1 MAIYKT
7 AINKPI
13 TTGLIFIAVIIL
25 GLFSLSKLPIDQM
38 PEMDPPYVTVMTTYA
53 GANASEIE
61 TNITKIIENSLNS
74 VDGLKNI
81 TSNSRDN
88 ISVVTLEFEW
98 GSDIDEAL
106 NDIRSYVDL
115 IYDNLPDGVSRPMI
129 LKLNSSAM
137 PILIY
142 GFTADESYSGMD
154 RILEDNVVNVLN
166 RIDGI
171 GNITVSGA
179 PERYVYI
186 DLDPKQMDAYG
197 LSLEA
202 VGNAISV
209 NNLDLASGTVK
220 MGKEQYQMRVKGE
233 YVESSEI
240 ADIVVATT
248 PTGKQIFVR
257 DLATVRDTIKDLSLD
272 EKINGKDGGRLII
285 TKQTGANTVA
295 IARQVQKEMKNIQKT
310 LPPDFETTLI
320 RDGSEEIINAING
333 LSDSIFYALLFVVL
347 VVLVFLGNWR
357 STIIIALTIPIS
369 LVTSFIYLLI
379 ADSSLN
385 IISLASLTV
394 AIGMVVDDAI
404 VVLENISKHIERGE
418 SPREA
423 AICATNEVWTS
434 VIATTLVLVAVFVP
448 LTMLSGMAG
457 ILFKELGWI
466 ITIVV
471 CVSTVA
477 AITLIPML
485 SSIMLKEKPFFLSKI
500 AEEEAKRKK
509 ERKTLTFDKTIGRVF
524 NAIDAAYANILRW
537 CLKHKLVTLL
547 IALAIFIASM
557 APFASG
563 KIGMD
568 FMKAQD
574 DGAISLSAE
583 LQRGTRIEETLK
595 TARKMEADI
604 KEILGDDVIVISTS
618 AGSNDDAGF
627 AALFNS
633 TTNNKI
639 SMSIRCTKKYDR
651 EKSIFDMQEELR
663 KKLAEYPELVNF
675 QVSQGGMMG
684 GSNNTLQVEIYGYDF
699 DQTTAF
705 TQELKRRVEQNV
717 KGARDTKVSRD
728 EDRAELKIVFD
739 KQKLALHG
747 LNGSTVAMYVRN
759 RINGMTAGY
768 LKEDGE
774 EYNIVVR
781 LKEEYRS
788 SITDIEEL
796 SIPTATGGII
806 KLKELATIQEYWCP
820 PTIERKNRQRYLTLT
835 IMPYQ
840 TSLGELAEGVQHE
853 IDQMN
858 IPAGV
863 HVALAGNY
871 EDQQKTSKDMV
882 TLALLIMM
890 LVYIVMASQ
899 FESFSKPFIIM
910 FAIPFALSGVVLA
923 LVITGENLNMV
934 GMLGIILLIGI
945 VVKNGIVLV
954 DYINLMRERGVPL
967 GEAIALSGKSR
978 LRPVM
983 MTAFTTILGMIP
995 MATSKSEGSEL
1006 WTTLG
1011 IVVIGG
1017 LTVSTLVTLIVVPVL
1032 YGIFN
1037 RKGEQ
1042 DKQAKLR
1049 KKFVFMSIDLN
1060 DNEKENTSES
1070 TTSEN
1075 QPEQEVPS
1083 NNNLNESENE
1093 KHIDSI

>member
-7 AINKPI
+7 AIQKPI
-13 TTGLIFIAVIIL
+13 TTGLIFVAVIVL
-25 GLFSLSKLPIDQM
+25 GLFSLTRLPIDQM

-61 TNITKIIENSLNS
+61 TNITKIVENSLNS

-81 TSNSRDN
+81 TSTSKDN
-88 ISVVTLEFEW
+88 ISVVSLEFEW

-115 IYDNLPDGVSRPMI
+115 LYDNLPDGVSRPMI

-137 PILIY
+137 PIMVY
-142 GFTADESYSGMD
+142 GFTAEESYPGLD

-166 RIDGI
+166 RVDGI

-186 DLDPKQMDAYG
+186 DLDPKQLDAYG
-197 LSLEA
+197 IPLEL
-202 VGNAISV
+202 VGNAISA

-220 MGKEQYQMRVKGE
+220 MGREQYQMRVKGE

-240 ADIVVATT
+240 ADIVVSTSM
-248 PTGKQIFVR
+248 TGKQVFVR

-272 EKINGKDGGRLII
+272 EKINGHDGARVII

-295 IARQVQKEMKNIQKT
+295 IARQVHAEMEKIQKT
-310 LPPDFETTLI
+310 LPPDIKVTNI

-333 LSDSIFYALLFVVL
+333 LTESIFYALLFVVL

-357 STIIIALTIPIS
+357 STIIVALTIPIS
-369 LVTSFIYLLI
+369 LVTSFIYLLL

-404 VVLENISKHIERGE
+404 VVLENITKHIERGE

-423 AICATNEVWTS
+423 AIYATNEVWTS

-448 LTMLSGMAG
+448 LTMLPGMMG
-457 ILFKELGWI
+457 IFMKELGWI

-471 CVSTVA
+471 CVSTTA

-485 SSIMLKEKPFFLSKI
+485 SSKILKERPFFFNK
-500 AEEEAKRKK
+500 EDEEAYDR
-509 ERKTLTFDKTIGRVF
+509 RQQRNLYRRTFGRAF
-524 NAIDAAYANILRW
+524 DAVDRAYANLLRW
-537 CLKHKLVTLL
+537 CLRHKRITLL
-547 IALAIFIASM
+547 IALAFFVVSIL
-557 APFASG
+557 PFLTG

-568 FMKAQD
+568 FMKEQD
-574 DGAISLSAE
+574 NGRMSVAAE

-595 TARKMEADI
+595 TARRMEDDI
-604 KEILGDDVIVISTS
+604 YRILGDDVIVVSTS
-618 AGSNDDAGF
+618 AGSNDDAGMS
-627 AALFNS
+627 ALFNS

-639 SMSIRCTKKYDR
+639 SITVRCTKKYDR
-651 EKSIFDMQEELR
+651 DISIFEMQEKLR
-663 KKLAEYPELVNF
+663 QCFDQYPELVNF
-675 QVSQGGMMG
+675 QVNQGGGMGG
-684 GSNNTLQVEIYGYDF
+684 GSNNSLSVEIYGYDF

-705 TQELKRRVEQNV
+705 TNQLRQRVMNNV
-717 KGARDTKVSRD
+717 PGARDTKISRD
-728 EDRAELKIVFD
+728 EDRAELKIELD

-747 LNGSTVAMYVRN
+747 LNESTVALYVRN
-759 RINGMTAGY
+759 RVNGMAAGY

-781 LKEEYRS
+781 LREEYRDAIS
-788 SITDIEEL
+788 DIEQL
-796 SIPTATGGII
+796 SIPTATGSVI
-806 KLKELATIQEYWCP
+806 KLEELGTVSEYWCP

-835 IMPYQ
+835 VMPYK
-840 TSLGELAEGVQHE
+840 TSLQELAMSVQHE
-853 IDQMN
+853 LDLMN
-858 IPAGV
+858 IPAEI
-863 HVALAGNY
+863 HVDLAGNY
-871 EDQQKTSKDMV
+871 KDQQDSTRDM
-882 TLALLIMM
+882 ALLAALIIL

-910 FAIPFALSGVVLA
+910 FSIPFAISGVSLMMYFTGQSIDMIGLLG
-923 LVITGENLNMV
+923 LV
-934 GMLGIILLIGI
+934 LLIGI

-954 DYINLMRERGVPL
+954 DYINLMRERGIPL
-967 GEAIALSGKSR
+967 NEAIALSGQSR
-978 LRPVM
+978 LRPVL

-995 MATSKSEGSEL
+995 MATSTSEGSEM
-1006 WTTLG
+1006 WTTMGL
-1011 IVVIGG
+1011 VVIGG
-1017 LTVSTLVTLIVVPVL
+1017 LTVSTFVTLIVVPVL

-1037 RKGEQ
+1037 RRGDQE
-1042 DKQAKLR
+1042 KLEKER
-1049 KKFVFMSIDLN
+1049 KKFVFMNINL
-1060 DNEKENTSES
+1060 E
-1070 TTSEN
+1070 
-1075 QPEQEVPS
+1075 EQ
-1083 NNNLNESENE
+1083 
-1093 KHIDSI
+1093 

>member
-13 TTGLIFIAVIIL
+13 TTGLIFVAVIVL
-25 GLFSLSKLPIDQM
+25 GLFSLTRLPIDQM

-53 GANASEIE
+53 GANASDIE
-61 TNITKIIENSLNS
+61 TNITKLVENSLNS

-98 GSDIDEAL
+98 GADIDEAL

-115 IYDNLPDGVSRPMI
+115 LFDNLPDGVSRPMI

-137 PILIY
+137 PIMVY
-142 GFTADESYSGMD
+142 GFTAKESYSGLD
-154 RILEDNVVNVLN
+154 RILEDNVVNELN

-186 DLDPKQMDAYG
+186 DLDPKQLDAYG
-197 LSLEA
+197 ISLEQ
-202 VGNAISV
+202 VGQAISA

-240 ADIVVATT
+240 ADIAVTT
-248 PTGKQIFVR
+248 TYTGRQVFVR

-272 EKINGKDGGRLII
+272 EKINRHDGARII
-285 TKQTGANTVA
+285 ISKQTGANTVQ
-295 IARQVQKEMKNIQKT
+295 IAREVKAEMERIQKT
-310 LPPDFETTLI
+310 LPPDIETTLI
-320 RDGSEEIINAING
+320 RDGSTDIVNAING
-333 LSDSIFYALLFVVL
+333 LTESIFYALLFVVL

-357 STIIIALTIPIS
+357 ATVIISLTIPIS
-369 LVTSFIYLLI
+369 LVTSFIYLLL

-404 VVLENISKHIERGE
+404 VVLENISKHIDRGE
-418 SPREA
+418 NPREA

-448 LTMLSGMAG
+448 LTMLPGMMG
-457 ILFKELGWI
+457 IFMKEMGWI

-471 CVSTVA
+471 CVSTTA

-485 SSIMLKEKPFFLSKI
+485 SSKMLKERPFFFKKE
-500 AEEEAKRKK
+500 EEEAYNRKK
-509 ERKTLTFDKTIGRVF
+509 ERSFYNRTVIRAF
-524 NAIDAAYANILRW
+524 NAVEAAYANLLRW
-537 CLKHKLVTLL
+537 CLRHKRVTLL
-547 IALAIFIASM
+547 IALAFFVVTLIPLFTGS
-557 APFASG
+557 
-563 KIGMD
+563 IGMD
-568 FMKAQD
+568 FMKEQD
-574 DGAISLSAE
+574 NGQISITAE

-595 TARKMEADI
+595 TARQMEDDVYR
-604 KEILGDDVIVISTS
+604 ILGDEVIVVSTT

-639 SMSIRCTKKYDR
+639 SMNIRTTKKYDR
-651 EKSIFDMQEELR
+651 DITIFQMQEQLR
-663 KKLAEYPELVNF
+663 QCFAEYPELVNY
-675 QVSQGGMMG
+675 QVNQGGMGMG
-684 GSNNTLQVEIYGYDF
+684 GQNSLSVEIYGYDF
-699 DQTTAF
+699 DITTNF
-705 TQELKRRVEQNV
+705 TQQLKKRVEQNV
-717 KGARDTKVSRD
+717 PGARDTKVSRD
-728 EDRAELKIVFD
+728 EDRAELKITFD

-747 LNGSTVAMYVRN
+747 LNGSTVALYVRN
-759 RINGMTAGY
+759 RVNGMSAGF

-781 LKEEYRS
+781 LREEYRS
-788 SITDIEEL
+788 SISDIEQL
-796 SIPTATGGII
+796 SIPTPTGKII
-806 KLKELATIQEYWCP
+806 KLEELAKVEEYWCP

-835 IMPYQ
+835 VMPYN
-840 TSLGELAEGVQHE
+840 TSLQELAQSVQHE
-853 IDQMN
+853 LDQME
-858 IPAGV
+858 IPSDV

-871 EDQQKTSKDMV
+871 KDQQDSTRDMMM
-882 TLALLIMM
+882 LGMLILM

-910 FAIPFALSGVVLA
+910 FSIPFAISGVVLMMFF
-923 LVITGENLNMV
+923 TGNNIDMV
-934 GMLGIILLIGI
+934 GLLGLILLIGI

-954 DYINLMRERGVPL
+954 DYINLMRERGIAL
-967 GEAIALSGKSR
+967 NEAIALSGQSR
-978 LRPVM
+978 LRPVL

-995 MATSKSEGSEL
+995 MATSTSEGSEI
-1006 WTTLG
+1006 WTTMGL
-1011 IVVIGG
+1011 VVIGG
-1017 LTVSTLVTLIVVPVL
+1017 LTVSTFVTLIVVPVL
-1032 YGIFN
+1032 YGVFN
-1037 RKGEQ
+1037 RRGDIEKKE
-1042 DKQAKLR
+1042 R
-1049 KKFVFMSIDLN
+1049 ERRKFVFMNIDLN
-1060 DNEKENTSES
+1060 EK
-1070 TTSEN
+1070 
-1075 QPEQEVPS
+1075 
-1083 NNNLNESENE
+1083 
-1093 KHIDSI
+1093 

>member
-13 TTGLIFIAVIIL
+13 TTGLIFVAVIVL
-25 GLFSLSKLPIDQM
+25 GLFSLTRLPIDQM

-61 TNITKIIENSLNS
+61 TNITKLVENSLNS

-88 ISVVTLEFEW
+88 ISVVSLEFEW
-98 GSDIDEAL
+98 GSNIDEAL

-115 IYDNLPDGVSRPMI
+115 LYDNLPDGVSRPMI

-137 PILIY
+137 PIMQY
-142 GFTADESYSGMD
+142 GFTAKESYSGLD

-186 DLDPKQMDAYG
+186 DLDPKQLDAYG
-197 LSLEA
+197 IPLEM
-202 VGNAISV
+202 VGQAISA

-240 ADIVVATT
+240 ADIVVTT
-248 PTGKQIFVR
+248 TYTGKQVFVR

-272 EKINGKDGGRLII
+272 EKINGLDGGRLII
-285 TKQTGANTVA
+285 TKQTGANTVQ
-295 IARQVQKEMKNIQKT
+295 IAREVKAEMEQIMKT
-310 LPPDFETTLI
+310 MPPDIEATLI
-320 RDGSEEIINAING
+320 RDGSEEIVNAING
-333 LSDSIFYALLFVVL
+333 LTESIFYALLFVVL

-357 STIIIALTIPIS
+357 STVIIALTIPIS
-369 LVTSFIYLLI
+369 LVTSFIYLLL

-404 VVLENISKHIERGE
+404 VVLENITKHIERGE
-418 SPREA
+418 NPREA

-448 LTMLSGMAG
+448 LTMLPGMMG
-457 ILFKELGWI
+457 IFMKELGWI

-471 CVSTVA
+471 CVSTTA

-485 SSIMLKEKPFFLSKI
+485 SSKMLKERPFFLKK
-500 AEEEAKRKK
+500 EDEEAYQRKQ
-509 ERKTLTFDKTIGRVF
+509 ERNLWRRTVGRAFDAVDKW
-524 NAIDAAYANILRW
+524 YANILRW
-537 CLKHKLVTLL
+537 ALRHKLVTYL
-547 IALAIFIASM
+547 IAMAFFIVSIVPLAT
-557 APFASG
+557 G
-563 KIGMD
+563 RIGID
-568 FMKAQD
+568 FMKEQD
-574 DGAISLSAE
+574 NGSMSISAE

-595 TARKMEADI
+595 TARRMEQDI
-604 KEILGDDVIVISTS
+604 YRLLGDDVLVISTS

-639 SMSIRCTKKYDR
+639 SMTIRCTKKYER
-651 EKSIFDMQEELR
+651 ERTIFEMQEMLR
-663 KKLAEYPELVNF
+663 QCFAEYPELVTY
-675 QVSQGGMMG
+675 QVNSGGMGG
-684 GSNNTLQVEIYGYDF
+684 GSNNSLSVEVYGYDF
-699 DQTTAF
+699 DQTTNF
-705 TQELKRRVEQNV
+705 TQQLRQRVMDNV
-717 KGARDTKVSRD
+717 PGARDTKISRD
-728 EDRAELKIVFD
+728 EDRAELKITLD

-747 LNGSTVAMYVRN
+747 LNESTVALYVRN
-759 RINGMTAGY
+759 RVNGMTAGY

-781 LKEEYRS
+781 LREEYRDAIS
-788 SITDIEEL
+788 DIEQL
-796 SIPTATGGII
+796 SIPTATGSII
-806 KLKELATIQEYWCP
+806 KLEELAKVEEYWCP

-835 IMPYQ
+835 VMPYH
-840 TSLGELAEGVQHE
+840 TSLQQLAQNVQAEL
-853 IDQMN
+853 DQME
-858 IPAGV
+858 IPQGV

-871 EDQQKTSKDMV
+871 KDQQDSTRDMGL
-882 TLALLIMM
+882 LALLILM

-899 FESFSKPFIIM
+899 FESFGKPAIIM
-910 FAIPFALSGVVLA
+910 LSIPFALSGAIFA
-923 LVITGENLNMV
+923 LLIAGTNLDMI
-934 GMLGIILLIGI
+934 GMLGLILLIGI

-954 DYINLMRERGVPL
+954 DYINLMRERGLPL
-967 GEAIALSGKSR
+967 NEAIAVSGQSR
-978 LRPVM
+978 LRPVL

-995 MATSKSEGSEL
+995 MATSTSEGSEI
-1006 WTTLG
+1006 WTTMG
-1011 IVVIGG
+1011 IIVIGG
-1017 LTVSTLVTLIVVPVL
+1017 LAVSTFVTLIIVPVL
-1032 YGIFN
+1032 YGAFY
-1037 RKGEQ
+1037 RKGDQE
-1042 DKQAKLR
+1042 KLEKER
-1049 KKFVFMSIDLN
+1049 KKFVFMNINLE
-1060 DNEKENTSES
+1060 EK
-1070 TTSEN
+1070 
-1075 QPEQEVPS
+1075 
-1083 NNNLNESENE
+1083 
-1093 KHIDSI
+1093 

>member
-7 AINKPI
+7 AIQKPI
-13 TTGLIFIAVIIL
+13 TTGLIFVAVIIL
-25 GLFSLSKLPIDQM
+25 GIFSLSRLPIDQM

-61 TNITKIIENSLNS
+61 TNITKLIENSLNS

-88 ISVVTLEFEW
+88 LSIVTLEFEW
-98 GSDIDEAL
+98 GSDLDESL

-115 IYDNLPDGVSRPMI
+115 LYDNLPDGVSRPMI

-137 PILIY
+137 PVMVY
-142 GFTADESYSGMD
+142 GFTANESYSGLD

-166 RIDGI
+166 RVDGI

-186 DLDPKQMDAYG
+186 DLDPKQLDAYH
-197 LSLEA
+197 LSLEV
-202 VGNAISV
+202 VGNAISA

-248 PTGKQIFVR
+248 PMGRQIYVR

-272 EKINGKDGGRLII
+272 EKINRHDGARLII

-295 IARQVQKEMKNIQKT
+295 ICRDVKNEMKKIEKN
-310 LPPDFETTLI
+310 LPPDIENTLV
-320 RDGSEEIINAING
+320 RDGSEDIINAING
-333 LSDSIFYALLFVVL
+333 LTSSIFYALLFVVL

-357 STIIIALTIPIS
+357 STVIIALTIPIS
-369 LVTSFIYLLI
+369 LVTSFIYLLL

-404 VVLENISKHIERGE
+404 VVLENITKHIERGE
-418 SPREA
+418 NPREA

-448 LTMLSGMAG
+448 LTMLPGMMG
-457 ILFKELGWI
+457 IFFKELGWI

-471 CVSTVA
+471 CVSTTA

-485 SSIMLKEKPFFLSKI
+485 SSKMLKERPFFL
-500 AEEEAKRKK
+500 KK
-509 ERKTLTFDKTIGRVF
+509 EDE
-524 NAIDAAYANILRW
+524 AAYQRKQERNLWNRTVGRTFTIIEKGYANLLRW
-537 CLKHKLVTLL
+537 CLNHKLITYLL
-547 IALAIFIASM
+547 AVALFVLSIL
-557 APFASG
+557 PLLLG
-563 KIGMD
+563 QIGMD
-568 FMKAQD
+568 FMKEQD
-574 DGAISLSAE
+574 NGAMSISAD

-595 TARKMEADI
+595 TARQMENDI
-604 KEILGDDVIVISTS
+604 YELLGDDVLVVSTS

-639 SMSIRCTKKYDR
+639 SMSVRTTKKNERDR
-651 EKSIFDMQEELR
+651 TIFEMQEILR
-663 KKLAEYPELVNF
+663 QRFAQYPEIITYQVN
-675 QVSQGGMMG
+675 SGGMGG
-684 GSNNTLQVEIYGYDF
+684 GSNNSLQVEIYGYDF
-699 DQTTAF
+699 DQTTLFA
-705 TQELKRRVEQNV
+705 QDLRKRIEDNV
-717 KGARDTKVSRD
+717 PGARDTKVSRD
-728 EDRAELKIVFD
+728 EDRAELKIVLD
-739 KQKLALHG
+739 KEKLGRHG
-747 LNGSTVAMYVRN
+747 LNESTVAMYVRN
-759 RINGMTAGY
+759 RVNGMSCGY

-774 EYNIVVR
+774 EYNILCR
-781 LKEEYRS
+781 LKEDYRS
-788 SITDIEEL
+788 SISDIEQL
-796 SIPTATGGII
+796 SIPTATGGLI
-806 KLKELATIQEYWCP
+806 KLEELGRIEEYWCP

-835 IMPYQ
+835 VMPYK
-840 TSLGELAEGVQHE
+840 TSLQELARNVQAE

-858 IPAGV
+858 VPHGV
-863 HVALAGNY
+863 SYALAGNY
-871 EDQQKTSKDMV
+871 EDQQESTRNMFL
-882 TLALLIMM
+882 LANLIMM

-899 FESFSKPFIIM
+899 FESFGKPFIIM
-910 FAIPFALSGVVLA
+910 FSIPFALSGVVFA
-923 LVITGENLNMV
+923 LLIAGENLDMI
-934 GMLGIILLIGI
+934 GMLGLILLIGI

-954 DYINLMRERGVPL
+954 DYINLMRERDLPL
-967 GEAIALSGKSR
+967 VEAIAVSGQSR
-978 LRPVM
+978 LRPVL

-1006 WTTLG
+1006 WTTMGL
-1011 IVVIGG
+1011 VVIGG
-1017 LTVSTLVTLIVVPVL
+1017 LTVSTFVTLIIVPVL
-1032 YGIFN
+1032 YAAFY
-1037 RKGEQ
+1037 RKSDQE
-1042 DKQAKLR
+1042 KLAKLR
-1049 KKFVFMSIDLN
+1049 KKFVFMSIDLEQSRDEQDSN
-1060 DNEKENTSES
+1060 DNEVK
-1070 TTSEN
+1070 
-1075 QPEQEVPS
+1075 
-1083 NNNLNESENE
+1083 
-1093 KHIDSI
+1093 

>member
-13 TTGLIFIAVIIL
+13 TTGLIFVAVIVL
-25 GLFSLSKLPIDQM
+25 GLFSLTRLPIDQM

-53 GANASEIE
+53 GANASDIE
-61 TNITKIIENSLNS
+61 TNITKLVENSLNS

-98 GSDIDEAL
+98 GADIDEAL

-115 IYDNLPDGVSRPMI
+115 LFDNLPDGVSRPMI

-137 PILIY
+137 PIMVY
-142 GFTADESYSGMD
+142 GFTAKESYSGLD
-154 RILEDNVVNVLN
+154 RILEDNVVNELN

-186 DLDPKQMDAYG
+186 DLDPKQLDAYG
-197 LSLEA
+197 ISLEQ
-202 VGNAISV
+202 VGQAISA

-240 ADIVVATT
+240 ADIAVTT
-248 PTGKQIFVR
+248 TYTGRQVFVR

-272 EKINGKDGGRLII
+272 EKINRHDGARII
-285 TKQTGANTVA
+285 ISKQTGANTVQ
-295 IARQVQKEMKNIQKT
+295 IAREVKAEMERIQKT
-310 LPPDFETTLI
+310 LPPDIETTLI
-320 RDGSEEIINAING
+320 RDGSSDIVNAING
-333 LSDSIFYALLFVVL
+333 LTESIFYALLFVVL

-357 STIIIALTIPIS
+357 ATVIISLTIPIS
-369 LVTSFIYLLI
+369 LVTSFIYLLL

-404 VVLENISKHIERGE
+404 VVLENISKHIDRGE
-418 SPREA
+418 NPREA

-448 LTMLSGMAG
+448 LTMLPGMMG
-457 ILFKELGWI
+457 IFMKEMGWI

-471 CVSTVA
+471 CVSTTA

-485 SSIMLKEKPFFLSKI
+485 SSKMLKERPFFFKKE
-500 AEEEAKRKK
+500 EEEAYNRKK
-509 ERKTLTFDKTIGRVF
+509 EHSFYNRTVIRAF
-524 NAIDAAYANILRW
+524 NAVEAAYANLLRW
-537 CLKHKLVTLL
+537 CLRHKRITLL
-547 IALAIFIASM
+547 IA
-557 APFASG
+557 FAFFVVTLIPLFTGS
-563 KIGMD
+563 IGMD
-568 FMKAQD
+568 FMKEQD
-574 DGAISLSAE
+574 NGQISITAE

-595 TARKMEADI
+595 TARRMEDDVYR
-604 KEILGDDVIVISTS
+604 ILGDEVIVVSTT

-639 SMSIRCTKKYDR
+639 SMNIRTTKKYDR
-651 EKSIFDMQEELR
+651 DITIFQMQEQLR
-663 KKLAEYPELVNF
+663 QCFAEYPELVTY
-675 QVSQGGMMG
+675 QVNQGGMGMG
-684 GSNNTLQVEIYGYDF
+684 GQNSLSVEIYGYDF
-699 DQTTAF
+699 DITTNF
-705 TQELKRRVEQNV
+705 TQQLKKRVEQNV
-717 KGARDTKVSRD
+717 PGARDTKVSRD
-728 EDRAELKIVFD
+728 EDRAELKITFD

-747 LNGSTVAMYVRN
+747 LNGSTVALYVRN
-759 RINGMTAGY
+759 RVNGMSAGF

-781 LKEEYRS
+781 LREEYRS
-788 SITDIEEL
+788 SISDIEQL
-796 SIPTATGGII
+796 SIPTPTGKII
-806 KLKELATIQEYWCP
+806 KLEELAKVEEYWCP

-835 IMPYQ
+835 VMPYN
-840 TSLGELAEGVQHE
+840 TSLQELAQSVQHE
-853 IDQMN
+853 LDQME
-858 IPAGV
+858 IPSDV

-871 EDQQKTSKDMV
+871 KDQQDSTRDMMM
-882 TLALLIMM
+882 LGMLILM

-910 FAIPFALSGVVLA
+910 FSIPFAISGVVLMMFF
-923 LVITGENLNMV
+923 TGNNIDMV
-934 GMLGIILLIGI
+934 GLLGLILLIGI

-954 DYINLMRERGVPL
+954 DYINLMRERGIAL
-967 GEAIALSGKSR
+967 NEAIALSGQSR
-978 LRPVM
+978 LRPVL

-995 MATSKSEGSEL
+995 MATSTSEGSEI
-1006 WTTLG
+1006 WTTMGL
-1011 IVVIGG
+1011 VVIGG
-1017 LTVSTLVTLIVVPVL
+1017 LTVSTFVTLIVVPVL
-1032 YGIFN
+1032 YGVFN
-1037 RKGEQ
+1037 RRGDIEKKE
-1042 DKQAKLR
+1042 R
-1049 KKFVFMSIDLN
+1049 ERRKFVFMNI
-1060 DNEKENTSES
+1060 
-1070 TTSEN
+1070 
-1075 QPEQEVPS
+1075 
-1083 NNNLNESENE
+1083 NLNEE
-1093 KHIDSI
+1093 

>member
-13 TTGLIFIAVIIL
+13 TTGLIFVAVIVL
-25 GLFSLSKLPIDQM
+25 GLFSLSRLPIDQM

-53 GANASEIE
+53 GANASDIE

-81 TSNSRDN
+81 TSTSKDN
-88 ISVVTLEFEW
+88 MSVVTLEFEW
-98 GSDIDEAL
+98 GENIDEAL

-115 IYDNLPDGVSRPMI
+115 LYDNLPDGVSRPMI

-137 PILIY
+137 PIMQF
-142 GFTADESYSGMD
+142 GFTAKESYPGLD
-154 RILEDNVVNVLN
+154 RIIEDNVVNELN

-179 PERYVYI
+179 PQRYVYI
-186 DLDPKQMDAYG
+186 DLDPKQLDAYG
-197 LSLEA
+197 LSLEL
-202 VGNAISV
+202 VGNAISA

-240 ADIVVATT
+240 ADIVVTT
-248 PTGKQIFVR
+248 TQTGKQIFVR

-272 EKINGKDGGRLII
+272 EKINSRDGARLII

-295 IARQVQKEMKNIQKT
+295 IAREVRKDMAKIQKT
-310 LPPDFETTLI
+310 LPPDIEVTLI
-320 RDGSEEIINAING
+320 RDGSEEIVNAING
-333 LSDSIFYALLFVVL
+333 LTSSIFYALLFVVL
-347 VVLVFLGNWR
+347 VVLVFLGSWR
-357 STIIIALTIPIS
+357 STLIIALTIPIS
-369 LVTSFIYLLI
+369 LVTSFIYLLL

-404 VVLENISKHIERGE
+404 VVLENITKHIERGE

-423 AICATNEVWTS
+423 AIYATNEVWTS

-448 LTMLSGMAG
+448 LTMIPGMMG
-457 ILFKELGWI
+457 IMFKELGWI

-471 CVSTVA
+471 CVSTTA
-477 AITLIPML
+477 AISLIPML
-485 SSIMLKEKPFFLSKI
+485 ASKMLREKKFYLTREDREA
-500 AEEEAKRKK
+500 AEQKEAKRW
-509 ERKTLTFDKTIGRVF
+509 LTFDKTIGRLFSAVE
-524 NAIDAAYANILRW
+524 AGYANFLRF
-537 CLKHKLVTLL
+537 CLRHKLPTFLV
-547 IALAIFIASM
+547 ALAFFAVSM
-557 APFASG
+557 IPVVTG
-563 KIGMD
+563 KVGMD
-568 FMKAQD
+568 FMKEQD
-574 DGAISLSAE
+574 NGQISVSAE

-595 TARKMEADI
+595 TARHMEDDI
-604 KEILGDDVIVISTS
+604 RSILGDDIITLSTN
-618 AGSNDDAGF
+618 AGSNDDAGM

-639 SMSIRCTKKYDR
+639 SMNIRCTKKYDR
-651 EKSIFDMQEELR
+651 DRSIFDMQEDLR
-663 KKLAEYPELVNF
+663 RCFAEYPELVTF

-684 GSNNTLQVEIYGYDF
+684 GGSNNSLSVEIYGFDF

-717 KGARDTKVSRD
+717 RGARDTRVSRD
-728 EDRAELKIVFD
+728 EDRAELKIELD

-747 LNGSTVAMYVRN
+747 LNESTVAMYIRN
-759 RINGMTAGY
+759 RVNGMAAGY

-781 LKEEYRS
+781 LREEYRDAIS
-788 SITDIEEL
+788 DIEQL
-796 SIPTATGGII
+796 SIPTATGKLI
-806 KLKELATIQEYWCP
+806 KLEEIGSVEEYWCP

-835 IMPYQ
+835 VMPYK
-840 TSLGELAEGVQHE
+840 TSLRDLAMDVQHE
-853 IDQMN
+853 IDQM
-858 IPAGV
+858 GV
-863 HVALAGNY
+863 PSGIHVDLAGSF
-871 EDQQKTSKDMV
+871 EDQQESTRAMMLV
-882 TLALLIMM
+882 GALIIL

-899 FESFSKPFIIM
+899 FESFGKPAIIM
-910 FAIPFALSGVVLA
+910 AAIPFALTGAVLA
-923 LVITGENLNMV
+923 LLVTGENIDMV
-934 GMLGIILLIGI
+934 GMLGLVLLIGI

-967 GEAIALSGKSR
+967 NEAIALSGQSR

-995 MATSKSEGSEL
+995 MATSQSEGSEL

-1011 IVVIGG
+1011 IIVIGG
-1017 LTVSTLVTLIVVPVL
+1017 LTVSTFVTLIVVPVL
-1032 YGIFN
+1032 YGGLQSLVRII
-1037 RKGEQ
+1037 RKLFHLE
-1042 DKQAKLR
+1042 
-1049 KKFVFMSIDLN
+1049 KKDRFVFMKINLD
-1060 DNEKENTSES
+1060 
-1070 TTSEN
+1070 
-1075 QPEQEVPS
+1075 EQ
-1083 NNNLNESENE
+1083 
-1093 KHIDSI
+1093 

>member
-13 TTGLIFIAVIIL
+13 TTGLVFVAVIVL
-25 GLFSLSKLPIDQM
+25 GLFSLMRLPIDQM

-53 GANASEIE
+53 GANASDIE
-61 TNITKIIENSLNS
+61 TNITKLVENSLNS

-98 GSDIDEAL
+98 GADIDEAL

-115 IYDNLPDGVSRPMI
+115 LFDNLPDGVSRPMI

-137 PILIY
+137 PIMIY
-142 GFTADESYSGMD
+142 GFTAKESYSGLD
-154 RILEDNVVNVLN
+154 RILEDNVVNELN

-186 DLDPKQMDAYG
+186 DLDPKQLDAYG
-197 LSLEA
+197 ISLEQ
-202 VGNAISV
+202 VGQAISA

-240 ADIVVATT
+240 ADIAVSTT
-248 PTGKQIFVR
+248 LTGKQVFVR

-272 EKINGKDGGRLII
+272 EKINGHDGARII
-285 TKQTGANTVA
+285 ISKQTGANTVQ
-295 IARQVQKEMKNIQKT
+295 IARQVKAEMERIQKT
-310 LPPDFETTLI
+310 LPPDIETTLI
-320 RDGSEEIINAING
+320 RDGSSDIVNAING
-333 LSDSIFYALLFVVL
+333 LTESIFYALLFVVL

-357 STIIIALTIPIS
+357 ATVIIALTIPIS
-369 LVTSFIYLLI
+369 LVTSFIYLLL

-404 VVLENISKHIERGE
+404 VVLENISKHIDRGE
-418 SPREA
+418 NPREA

-448 LTMLSGMAG
+448 LTMLPGMMG
-457 ILFKELGWI
+457 IFMKEMGWI

-471 CVSTVA
+471 CVSTTA

-485 SSIMLKEKPFFLSKI
+485 SSKMLKERPFFFKKE
-500 AEEEAKRKK
+500 EEEAYNRKK
-509 ERKTLTFDKTIGRVF
+509 EHSFYNRTVIRAF
-524 NAIDAAYANILRW
+524 NAIDGAYANLLRW
-537 CLKHKLVTLL
+537 CLRHKRVTLL
-547 IALAIFIASM
+547 IALAFFVVTLIPLFTGS
-557 APFASG
+557 
-563 KIGMD
+563 IGMD
-568 FMKAQD
+568 FMKEQD
-574 DGAISLSAE
+574 NGQISITAE

-595 TARKMEADI
+595 TARQMEDDVYR
-604 KEILGDDVIVISTS
+604 ILGDEVIVVSTT

-639 SMSIRCTKKYDR
+639 SMTIRTTKKYDR
-651 EKSIFDMQEELR
+651 DITIFQMQEQLR
-663 KKLAEYPELVNF
+663 QCFAEYPELVNY
-675 QVSQGGMMG
+675 QVNQGGMGMG
-684 GSNNTLQVEIYGYDF
+684 GQNSLSVEIYGYDF
-699 DQTTAF
+699 DITTNF
-705 TQELKRRVEQNV
+705 TQQLKKRVEQNV
-717 KGARDTKVSRD
+717 PGARDTKVSRD
-728 EDRAELKIVFD
+728 EDRAELKITFD

-747 LNGSTVAMYVRN
+747 LNGSTVALYVRN
-759 RINGMTAGY
+759 RVNGMSAGF

-781 LKEEYRS
+781 LREEYRS
-788 SITDIEEL
+788 SISDIEQL
-796 SIPTATGGII
+796 SIPTPTGKII
-806 KLKELATIQEYWCP
+806 KLEELAKVEEYWCP

-835 IMPYQ
+835 VMPYN
-840 TSLGELAEGVQHE
+840 TSLQELAQSVQHE
-853 IDQMN
+853 LDQME
-858 IPAGV
+858 IPSDV

-871 EDQQKTSKDMV
+871 KDQQDSTRDMMM
-882 TLALLIMM
+882 LGMLILM

-910 FAIPFALSGVVLA
+910 FSIPFAISGVVLMMFF
-923 LVITGENLNMV
+923 TGNNIDMV
-934 GMLGIILLIGI
+934 GLLGLILLIGI

-954 DYINLMRERGVPL
+954 DYINLMRERG
-967 GEAIALSGKSR
+967 IALSGQSR
-978 LRPVM
+978 LRPVL

-995 MATSKSEGSEL
+995 MATSTSEGSEI
-1006 WTTLG
+1006 WTTMGL
-1011 IVVIGG
+1011 VVIGG
-1017 LTVSTLVTLIVVPVL
+1017 LTVSTFVTLIIVPVL
-1032 YGIFN
+1032 YGVFN
-1037 RKGEQ
+1037 RRGDIEKKE
-1042 DKQAKLR
+1042 KER
-1049 KKFVFMSIDLN
+1049 KKFVFMNINLD
-1060 DNEKENTSES
+1060 EK
-1070 TTSEN
+1070 
-1075 QPEQEVPS
+1075 
-1083 NNNLNESENE
+1083 
-1093 KHIDSI
+1093 

>member
-13 TTGLIFIAVIIL
+13 TTGLIFVAVIVL
-25 GLFSLSKLPIDQM
+25 GLFSLTRLPIDQM

-53 GANASEIE
+53 GANASDIE
-61 TNITKIIENSLNS
+61 TNITKLVENSLNS

-98 GSDIDEAL
+98 GADIDEAL

-115 IYDNLPDGVSRPMI
+115 LFDNLPDGVSRPMI

-137 PILIY
+137 PIMVY
-142 GFTADESYSGMD
+142 GFTAKESYSGLD
-154 RILEDNVVNVLN
+154 RILEDNVVNELN

-186 DLDPKQMDAYG
+186 DLDPKQLDAYG
-197 LSLEA
+197 ISLEQ
-202 VGNAISV
+202 VGQAISA

-240 ADIVVATT
+240 ADIAVTT
-248 PTGKQIFVR
+248 TYTGRQVFVR

-272 EKINGKDGGRLII
+272 EKINRHDGARII
-285 TKQTGANTVA
+285 ISKQTGANTVQ
-295 IARQVQKEMKNIQKT
+295 IAREVKAEMERIQKT
-310 LPPDFETTLI
+310 LPPDIETTLI
-320 RDGSEEIINAING
+320 RDGSTDIVNAING
-333 LSDSIFYALLFVVL
+333 LSESIFYALLFVVL

-357 STIIIALTIPIS
+357 ATVIISLTIPIS
-369 LVTSFIYLLI
+369 LVTSFIYLLL

-404 VVLENISKHIERGE
+404 VVLENISKHIDRGE
-418 SPREA
+418 NPREA

-448 LTMLSGMAG
+448 LTMLPGMMG
-457 ILFKELGWI
+457 IFMKEMGWI

-471 CVSTVA
+471 CVSTTA

-485 SSIMLKEKPFFLSKI
+485 SSKMLKERPFFFKKE
-500 AEEEAKRKK
+500 EEEAYNRKK
-509 ERKTLTFDKTIGRVF
+509 ERSFYNRTVIRAF
-524 NAIDAAYANILRW
+524 NAIDGAYANLLRW
-537 CLKHKLVTLL
+537 CLRHKRVTLL
-547 IALAIFIASM
+547 IALAFFVVTLIPLFTGS
-557 APFASG
+557 
-563 KIGMD
+563 IGMD
-568 FMKAQD
+568 FMKEQD
-574 DGAISLSAE
+574 NGQISITAE

-595 TARKMEADI
+595 TARQMEDDVYR
-604 KEILGDDVIVISTS
+604 ILGDEVIVVSTT

-639 SMSIRCTKKYDR
+639 SMTIRTTKKYDR
-651 EKSIFDMQEELR
+651 DITIFQMQEQLR
-663 KKLAEYPELVNF
+663 QCFAEYPELVNY
-675 QVSQGGMMG
+675 QVSQGGMGMG
-684 GSNNTLQVEIYGYDF
+684 GQNSLSVEIYGYDF
-699 DQTTAF
+699 DITTNF
-705 TQELKRRVEQNV
+705 TQQLKKRVEQNV
-717 KGARDTKVSRD
+717 PGARDTKVSRD
-728 EDRAELKIVFD
+728 EDRAELKITFD

-747 LNGSTVAMYVRN
+747 LNGSTVALYVRN
-759 RINGMTAGY
+759 RVNGMSAGF

-781 LKEEYRS
+781 LREEYRS
-788 SITDIEEL
+788 SISDIEQL
-796 SIPTATGGII
+796 SIPTPTGKII
-806 KLKELATIQEYWCP
+806 KLEELAKVEEYWCP

-835 IMPYQ
+835 VMPYN
-840 TSLGELAEGVQHE
+840 TSLQELAQSVQHE
-853 IDQMN
+853 LDQME
-858 IPAGV
+858 IPSDV

-871 EDQQKTSKDMV
+871 KDQQDSTRDMMM
-882 TLALLIMM
+882 LGMLILM

-910 FAIPFALSGVVLA
+910 FSIPFAISGVVLMMFF
-923 LVITGENLNMV
+923 TGNNIDMV
-934 GMLGIILLIGI
+934 GLLGLILLIGI

-954 DYINLMRERGVPL
+954 DYINLMRERGIAL
-967 GEAIALSGKSR
+967 NEAIALSGQSR
-978 LRPVM
+978 LRPVL

-995 MATSKSEGSEL
+995 MATSTSEGSEI
-1006 WTTLG
+1006 WTTMGL
-1011 IVVIGG
+1011 VVIGG
-1017 LTVSTLVTLIVVPVL
+1017 LTVSTFVTLIVVPVL
-1032 YGIFN
+1032 YGVFN
-1037 RKGEQ
+1037 RRGDIEKKE
-1042 DKQAKLR
+1042 R
-1049 KKFVFMSIDLN
+1049 ERRKFVFMNI
-1060 DNEKENTSES
+1060 
-1070 TTSEN
+1070 
-1075 QPEQEVPS
+1075 
-1083 NNNLNESENE
+1083 NLNEE
-1093 KHIDSI
+1093 

>member
-13 TTGLIFIAVIIL
+13 TTGLVFVAVIVL
-25 GLFSLSKLPIDQM
+25 GLFSLMRLPIDQM

-53 GANASEIE
+53 GANASDIE
-61 TNITKIIENSLNS
+61 TNITKLVENSLNS

-98 GSDIDEAL
+98 GADIDEAL

-115 IYDNLPDGVSRPMI
+115 LFDNLPDGVSRPMI

-137 PILIY
+137 PIMIY
-142 GFTADESYSGMD
+142 GFTAKESYSGLD
-154 RILEDNVVNVLN
+154 RILEDNVVNELN

-186 DLDPKQMDAYG
+186 DLDPKQLDAYG
-197 LSLEA
+197 ISLEQ
-202 VGNAISV
+202 VGQAISA

-240 ADIVVATT
+240 ADIAVSTT
-248 PTGKQIFVR
+248 LTGKQVFVR

-272 EKINGKDGGRLII
+272 EKINGHDGARII
-285 TKQTGANTVA
+285 ISKQTGANTVQ
-295 IARQVQKEMKNIQKT
+295 IARQVKAEMERIQKP
-310 LPPDFETTLI
+310 LPPDIETTLI
-320 RDGSEEIINAING
+320 RDGSSDIVNAING
-333 LSDSIFYALLFVVL
+333 LTESIFYALLFVVL

-357 STIIIALTIPIS
+357 ATVIIALTIPIS
-369 LVTSFIYLLI
+369 LVTSFIYLLL

-404 VVLENISKHIERGE
+404 VVLENISKHIDRGE
-418 SPREA
+418 NPREA

-448 LTMLSGMAG
+448 LTMLPGMMG
-457 ILFKELGWI
+457 IFMKEMGWI

-471 CVSTVA
+471 CVSTTA

-485 SSIMLKEKPFFLSKI
+485 SSKMLKEHPFFFKKE
-500 AEEEAKRKK
+500 EEEAYNRKK
-509 ERKTLTFDKTIGRVF
+509 EHSFYNRTVIRAF
-524 NAIDAAYANILRW
+524 NAIDGAYANLLRW
-537 CLKHKLVTLL
+537 CLRHKRVTLL
-547 IALAIFIASM
+547 IALAFFVVTLIPLFTGS
-557 APFASG
+557 
-563 KIGMD
+563 IGMD
-568 FMKAQD
+568 FMKEQD
-574 DGAISLSAE
+574 NGQISITAE

-595 TARKMEADI
+595 TARQMEDDVYR
-604 KEILGDDVIVISTS
+604 ILGDEVIVVSTT

-639 SMSIRCTKKYDR
+639 SMTIRTTKKYDR
-651 EKSIFDMQEELR
+651 DITIFQMQEQLR
-663 KKLAEYPELVNF
+663 QCFTEYPELVNY
-675 QVSQGGMMG
+675 QVNQGGFGMG
-684 GSNNTLQVEIYGYDF
+684 GQNSLSVEIYGYDF
-699 DQTTAF
+699 DITTNF
-705 TQELKRRVEQNV
+705 TQQLKKRVEQNV
-717 KGARDTKVSRD
+717 PGARDTKVSRD
-728 EDRAELKIVFD
+728 EDRAELKITFD

-747 LNGSTVAMYVRN
+747 LNGSTVALYVRN
-759 RINGMTAGY
+759 RVNGMSAGF

-781 LKEEYRS
+781 LREEYRS
-788 SITDIEEL
+788 SISDIEQL
-796 SIPTATGGII
+796 SIPTPTGKII
-806 KLKELATIQEYWCP
+806 KLEELAKVEEYWCP

-835 IMPYQ
+835 VMPYN
-840 TSLGELAEGVQHE
+840 TSLQELAQSVQHE
-853 IDQMN
+853 LDQME
-858 IPAGV
+858 IPSDV

-871 EDQQKTSKDMV
+871 KDQQDSSRDMMM
-882 TLALLIMM
+882 LGMLILM

-910 FAIPFALSGVVLA
+910 FSIPFAISGVVLMMFF
-923 LVITGENLNMV
+923 TGNNIDMV
-934 GMLGIILLIGI
+934 GLLGLILLIGI

-954 DYINLMRERGVPL
+954 DYINLMRERGIAL
-967 GEAIALSGKSR
+967 NEAIALSGQSR
-978 LRPVM
+978 LRPVL

-995 MATSKSEGSEL
+995 MATSTSEGSEI
-1006 WTTLG
+1006 WTTMGL
-1011 IVVIGG
+1011 VVIGG
-1017 LTVSTLVTLIVVPVL
+1017 LTVSTFVTLIIVPVL
-1032 YGIFN
+1032 YGVFN
-1037 RKGEQ
+1037 RRGDIEKKE
-1042 DKQAKLR
+1042 KER
-1049 KKFVFMSIDLN
+1049 KKFVFMNINLD
-1060 DNEKENTSES
+1060 EK
-1070 TTSEN
+1070 
-1075 QPEQEVPS
+1075 
-1083 NNNLNESENE
+1083 
-1093 KHIDSI
+1093 

>member
-13 TTGLIFIAVIIL
+13 TTGLIFVAVIVL
-25 GLFSLSKLPIDQM
+25 GLFSLTRLPIDQM

-53 GANASEIE
+53 GANASDIE
-61 TNITKIIENSLNS
+61 TNITKLVENSLNS

-98 GSDIDEAL
+98 GADIDEAL

-115 IYDNLPDGVSRPMI
+115 LFDNLPDGVSRPMI

-137 PILIY
+137 PIMVY
-142 GFTADESYSGMD
+142 GFTAKESYSGLD
-154 RILEDNVVNVLN
+154 RILEDNVVNELN

-186 DLDPKQMDAYG
+186 DLDPKQLDAYG
-197 LSLEA
+197 ISLEQ
-202 VGNAISV
+202 VGQAISA

-240 ADIVVATT
+240 ADIAVTT
-248 PTGKQIFVR
+248 TYTGRQVFVR

-272 EKINGKDGGRLII
+272 EKINRHDGARII
-285 TKQTGANTVA
+285 ISKQTGANTVQ
-295 IARQVQKEMKNIQKT
+295 IAREVKAEMERIQKT
-310 LPPDFETTLI
+310 LPPDIETTLI
-320 RDGSEEIINAING
+320 RDGSSDIVNAING
-333 LSDSIFYALLFVVL
+333 LTESIFYALLFVVL

-357 STIIIALTIPIS
+357 ATVIISLTIPIS
-369 LVTSFIYLLI
+369 LVTSFIYLLL

-404 VVLENISKHIERGE
+404 VVLENISKHIDRGE
-418 SPREA
+418 NPREA

-448 LTMLSGMAG
+448 LTMLPGMMG
-457 ILFKELGWI
+457 IFMKEMGWI

-471 CVSTVA
+471 CVSTTA

-485 SSIMLKEKPFFLSKI
+485 SSKMLKERPFFFKKE
-500 AEEEAKRKK
+500 EEEAYNRKK
-509 ERKTLTFDKTIGRVF
+509 EHSFYNRTVIRAF
-524 NAIDAAYANILRW
+524 NAVEAAYANLLRW
-537 CLKHKLVTLL
+537 CLRHKRITLL
-547 IALAIFIASM
+547 IA
-557 APFASG
+557 FAFFVVTLLPMFMG

-568 FMKAQD
+568 FMKEQD
-574 DGAISLSAE
+574 NGQISITAE

-595 TARKMEADI
+595 TARRMEDDI
-604 KEILGDDVIVISTS
+604 YRILGKEVLVVSTT

-639 SMSIRCTKKYDR
+639 SMTIRTTKKYDR
-651 EKSIFDMQEELR
+651 DITIFQMQEQLR
-663 KKLAEYPELVNF
+663 QCFAEYPELVTY
-675 QVSQGGMMG
+675 QVNQGGMGG
-684 GSNNTLQVEIYGYDF
+684 GSQNSLSVEIYGYDF
-699 DQTTAF
+699 DHTTNF
-705 TQELKRRVEQNV
+705 TQQLKKRVEQNV
-717 KGARDTKVSRD
+717 PGARDTKISRD
-728 EDRAELKIVFD
+728 EDRAELKITFD

-747 LNGSTVAMYVRN
+747 LNGSTVALYVRN
-759 RINGMTAGY
+759 RVNGMSAGF

-781 LKEEYRS
+781 LREEYRS
-788 SITDIEEL
+788 SISDIEQL
-796 SIPTATGGII
+796 SIPTPTGKII
-806 KLKELATIQEYWCP
+806 KLEELAKVEEYWCP

-835 IMPYQ
+835 VMPYN
-840 TSLGELAEGVQHE
+840 TSLQELAQSVQKE
-853 IDQMN
+853 IDQMDV
-858 IPAGV
+858 PSDV
-863 HVALAGNY
+863 HYALAGSY
-871 EDQQKTSKDMV
+871 KDQQDSTRDMMM
-882 TLALLIMM
+882 LGMLILM

-910 FAIPFALSGVVLA
+910 FSIPFAISGVVLMMFF
-923 LVITGENLNMV
+923 TGNNIDMV
-934 GMLGIILLIGI
+934 GLLGLILLIGI

-954 DYINLMRERGVPL
+954 DYINLLRERDIPL
-967 GEAIALSGKSR
+967 NEAIALSGQSR
-978 LRPVM
+978 LRPVL

-995 MATSKSEGSEL
+995 MATSTSEGSEI
-1006 WTTLG
+1006 WTTMGL
-1011 IVVIGG
+1011 VVIGG
-1017 LTVSTLVTLIVVPVL
+1017 LTVSTFVTLIVVPVL
-1032 YGIFN
+1032 YGVFN
-1037 RKGEQ
+1037 RRGDIEKKE
-1042 DKQAKLR
+1042 R
-1049 KKFVFMSIDLN
+1049 ERRKFVFMNI
-1060 DNEKENTSES
+1060 
-1070 TTSEN
+1070 
-1075 QPEQEVPS
+1075 
-1083 NNNLNESENE
+1083 NLNEE
-1093 KHIDSI
+1093 

>member
-13 TTGLIFIAVIIL
+13 TTGLIFVAVIVL
-25 GLFSLSKLPIDQM
+25 GLFSLTRLPIDQM

-81 TSNSRDN
+81 TSTSKDN
-88 ISVVTLEFEW
+88 ISVVSLEFEW

-115 IYDNLPDGVSRPMI
+115 LYDNLPDGVSRPMI

-137 PILIY
+137 PIMVY
-142 GFTADESYSGMD
+142 GFTAKESYSGLD

-166 RIDGI
+166 RVDGI

-179 PERYVYI
+179 PERYIYI
-186 DLDPKQMDAYG
+186 DLDPKQLDAYG
-197 LSLEA
+197 LSLEQ
-202 VGNAISV
+202 VGSAISA

-240 ADIVVATT
+240 NDIAVALT

-272 EKINGKDGGRLII
+272 EKINRQDGARLII

-295 IARQVQKEMKNIQKT
+295 IAREVKAEMVNIQKT
-310 LPPDFETTLI
+310 LPPDIQMTLV
-320 RDGSEEIINAING
+320 RDASEEIVNAING
-333 LSDSIFYALLFVVL
+333 LSESIFYALLFVVL
-347 VVLVFLGNWR
+347 VVLIFLGNWR

-369 LVTSFIYLLI
+369 LVTSFIYLLL

-404 VVLENISKHIERGE
+404 VVLENITKHIERGE

-448 LTMLSGMAG
+448 LTMLPGMMG
-457 ILFKELGWI
+457 IFMKELGWI
-466 ITIVV
+466 VTIVV
-471 CVSTVA
+471 CVSTTA

-485 SSIMLKEKPFFLSKI
+485 SSKMLKEKPFFLTNE
-500 AEEEAKRKK
+500 AREEAEAKKARKRITY
-509 ERKTLTFDKTIGRVF
+509 ENTIGKAF
-524 NAIDAAYANILRW
+524 NAVDAAYANLLRW
-537 CLKHKLVTLL
+537 CLKHKRTTLL
-547 IALAIFIASM
+547 FFAALFIVSIIPIAT
-557 APFASG
+557 G
-563 KIGMD
+563 TIGMD
-568 FMKAQD
+568 FMKEQD
-574 DGAISLSAE
+574 NGRISVTAE

-595 TARKMEADI
+595 TARHMEDDI
-604 KEILGDDVIVISTS
+604 YRILGDDVIVVSTS
-618 AGSNDDAGF
+618 AGSNDDAGM

-639 SMSIRCTKKYDR
+639 SMSVRCTKKYDR
-651 EKSIFDMQEELR
+651 KKTIFEMQEQLR
-663 KKLAEYPELVNF
+663 QCFAEYPELVTY
-675 QVSQGGMMG
+675 QVNQGGGMGG
-684 GSNNTLQVEIYGYDF
+684 GSNNSLSVEIYGYDF

-705 TQELKRRVEQNV
+705 TNELRQRVMDNV
-717 KGARDTKVSRD
+717 PGARDTKISRD
-728 EDRAELKIVFD
+728 EDRAELKITFD

-759 RINGMTAGY
+759 RVNGMAAGF

-781 LKEEYRS
+781 LKEAYRS
-788 SITDIEEL
+788 SISDIEQL
-796 SIPTATGGII
+796 SIPTATGRII
-806 KLKELATIQEYWCP
+806 KLEELATIEEYWCP

-835 IMPYQ
+835 VMPYK
-840 TSLGELAEGVQHE
+840 TSLRDLAQNVQKE
-853 IDQMN
+853 IDQMGV
-858 IPAGV
+858 PADI

-871 EDQQKTSKDMV
+871 KDQQDSTRDMGL
-882 TLALLIMM
+882 LAVLILM

-899 FESFSKPFIIM
+899 FESFGKPAIIM
-910 FAIPFALSGVVLA
+910 FSIPFALTGVIIIL
-923 LVITGENLNMV
+923 LLTGQNLDMI
-934 GMLGIILLIGI
+934 GMLGLVLLIGI

-954 DYINLMRERGVPL
+954 DYINLMRERDIPL
-967 GEAIALSGKSR
+967 YEAIALSGQSR
-978 LRPVM
+978 LRPVL

-995 MATSKSEGSEL
+995 MATSRSEGSEM
-1006 WTTLG
+1006 WTTMGL
-1011 IVVIGG
+1011 VVIGG
-1017 LTVSTLVTLIVVPVL
+1017 LTVSTFVTLLVVPVL
-1032 YGIFN
+1032 YGAFN
-1037 RKGEQ
+1037 RRGDHERQEKI
-1042 DKQAKLR
+1042 R
-1049 KKFVFMSIDLN
+1049 KKFVFMNIKLD
-1060 DNEKENTSES
+1060 E
-1070 TTSEN
+1070 
-1075 QPEQEVPS
+1075 
-1083 NNNLNESENE
+1083 
-1093 KHIDSI
+1093 

>member
-13 TTGLIFIAVIIL
+13 TTGLIFVAVIVL
-25 GLFSLSKLPIDQM
+25 GLFSLSRLPIDQM

-61 TNITKIIENSLNS
+61 TNITKLVENSLNS

-81 TSNSRDN
+81 TSTSKDN
-88 ISVVTLEFEW
+88 ISVVSLEFEW

-115 IYDNLPDGVSRPMI
+115 LYDNLPDGVSRPMI

-137 PILIY
+137 PIMVY
-142 GFTADESYSGMD
+142 GITARESYPGLD
-154 RILEDNVVNVLN
+154 RILEDNVTNVLN
-166 RIDGI
+166 RVDGI

-186 DLDPKQMDAYG
+186 DLDPKQLDAYG
-197 LSLEA
+197 IPLEL
-202 VGNAISV
+202 VGNAISA

-240 ADIVVATT
+240 ADIVVTT
-248 PTGKQIFVR
+248 TMSGKQVFVR

-272 EKINGKDGGRLII
+272 EKINGQDGARLII

-295 IARQVQKEMKNIQKT
+295 ITREVRAELEHIKKT
-310 LPPDFETTLI
+310 LPPDIEITNI
-320 RDGSEEIINAING
+320 RDSSEEIVNAING
-333 LSDSIFYALLFVVL
+333 LTESIFYALLFVVL

-357 STIIIALTIPIS
+357 STVIIALTIPIS
-369 LVTSFIYLLI
+369 LVTAFIYLLL

-404 VVLENISKHIERGE
+404 VVLENITKHIERGE
-418 SPREA
+418 NPREA

-448 LTMLSGMAG
+448 LTMLPGMMG
-457 ILFKELGWI
+457 IFMKELGWI
-466 ITIVV
+466 VTIVV
-471 CVSTVA
+471 CVSTTA

-485 SSIMLKEKPFFLSKI
+485 SSKMLKERPFFFKK
-500 AEEEAKRKK
+500 EDEEAY
-509 ERKTLTFDKTIGRVF
+509 ERKQERNLYNRIIGQAF
-524 NAIDAAYANILRW
+524 NAVDAWYANILRW
-537 CLKHKLVTLL
+537 CLHHKRITLL
-547 IALAIFIASM
+547 LALVFFVVSM
-557 APFASG
+557 LPFFMG
-563 KIGMD
+563 RIGMD
-568 FMKAQD
+568 FMKEQD
-574 DGAISLSAE
+574 NGRMSISAE

-595 TARKMEADI
+595 TARHIEQDVYRL
-604 KEILGDDVIVISTS
+604 LGDDVLGISTS
-618 AGSNDDAGF
+618 AGSNDDAGM

-639 SMSIRCTKKYDR
+639 SMTVRCTKKYERDR
-651 EKSIFDMQEELR
+651 SIFEMQEALR
-663 KKLAEYPELVNF
+663 KCLADYPEIVTYQVN
-675 QVSQGGMMG
+675 SGGGMGG
-684 GSNNTLQVEIYGYDF
+684 GSNNSLSVEIYGYDF

-705 TQELKRRVEQNV
+705 TNELKRRVEQNV
-717 KGARDTKVSRD
+717 KGARDTKISRD
-728 EDRAELKIVFD
+728 EDRAELKIELD

-747 LNGSTVAMYVRN
+747 LNESTVALYVRN
-759 RINGMTAGY
+759 RVNGMAAGF

-788 SITDIEEL
+788 SITDIEQI
-796 SIPTATGGII
+796 SIPTASGKMI
-806 KLKELATIQEYWCP
+806 KLEELGTVSEYWCP

-835 IMPYQ
+835 VMPYK
-840 TSLGELAEGVQHE
+840 TSLQELAMGVQSE
-853 IDQMN
+853 LDQMG
-858 IPAGV
+858 IPAEM
-863 HVALAGNY
+863 HVDLAGNY
-871 EDQQKTSKDMV
+871 KDQQDSTRDMLV
-882 TLALLIMM
+882 LGVLILM

-910 FAIPFALSGVVLA
+910 FSIPFALSGVVLMMFF
-923 LVITGENLNMV
+923 TGNNIDMI
-934 GMLGIILLIGI
+934 GMLGLVLLIGI

-954 DYINLMRERGVPL
+954 DYINLMRERGIAL
-967 GEAIALSGKSR
+967 NEAIALSGKSR
-978 LRPVM
+978 LRPVL

-995 MATSKSEGSEL
+995 MATSTSEGSEM
-1006 WTTLG
+1006 WTTMGL
-1011 IVVIGG
+1011 VVIGG
-1017 LTVSTLVTLIVVPVL
+1017 LTVSTFVTLIVVPVL
-1032 YGIFN
+1032 YGVFN
-1037 RKGEQ
+1037 RRGDIEKKE
-1042 DKQAKLR
+1042 KER
-1049 KKFVFMSIDLN
+1049 KKFVFMNI
-1060 DNEKENTSES
+1060 
-1070 TTSEN
+1070 
-1075 QPEQEVPS
+1075 
-1083 NNNLNESENE
+1083 NLNEV
-1093 KHIDSI
+1093 

>member
-13 TTGLIFIAVIIL
+13 TTGLIFVAVIIL
-25 GLFSLSKLPIDQM
+25 GLFSLTRLPIDQM

-53 GANASEIE
+53 GANASDIE
-61 TNITKIIENSLNS
+61 TNITKILENSLNS

-81 TSNSRDN
+81 TSTSKDN

-137 PILIY
+137 PVMIY
-142 GFTADESYSGMD
+142 GFTAKESYSGLD
-154 RILEDNVVNVLN
+154 RILEDNVVNELN

-186 DLDPKQMDAYG
+186 DLDPKQLDAYG
-197 LSLEA
+197 IPLEL
-202 VGNAISV
+202 VGQAISA

-233 YVESSEI
+233 YIESSEI
-240 ADIVVATT
+240 ADIAVTT
-248 PTGKQIFVR
+248 TVTGKQVFVR

-272 EKINGKDGGRLII
+272 EKIDSRDGARLII
-285 TKQTGANTVA
+285 TKQTGANTVE
-295 IARQVQKEMKNIQKT
+295 IARQVRAKMAEIQKT
-310 LPPDFETTLI
+310 LPPDIETTLV
-320 RDGSEEIINAING
+320 RDGSEEIVNAING
-333 LSDSIFYALLFVVL
+333 LAESIFYALLFVVL
-347 VVLVFLGNWR
+347 VVLIFLGNWR
-357 STIIIALTIPIS
+357 ATIIIGLTIPIS
-369 LVTSFIYLLI
+369 LVTSFIYLLL
-379 ADSSLN
+379 ADSSIN

-404 VVLENISKHIERGE
+404 VVLENISKHIDRGE
-418 SPREA
+418 NPREA

-448 LTMLSGMAG
+448 LTMLPGMIG
-457 ILFKELGWI
+457 IFMKELGWI

-471 CVSTVA
+471 CVSTTA

-485 SSIMLKEKPFFLSKI
+485 SSKMLKEKPFFLTKE
-500 AEEEAKRKK
+500 ARLEAEAKKK
-509 ERKTLTFDKTIGRVF
+509 KKLFTFDKTIGRVF
-524 NAIDAAYANILRW
+524 GAIERGYANLLRF
-537 CLKHKLVTLL
+537 CLRHKLPTLL
-547 IALAIFIASM
+547 IFLALFIVSLIPVM
-557 APFASG
+557 GG

-568 FMKAQD
+568 FMKEQD
-574 DGAISLSAE
+574 NGQISVSAE

-595 TARKMEADI
+595 TARHMEDDI
-604 KEILGDDVIVISTS
+604 RAILGDDLLVLSTS

-639 SMSIRCTKKYDR
+639 SISIRATKKFQR
-651 EKSIFDMQEELR
+651 ERTIFQMQEELR
-663 KKLAEYPELVNF
+663 RCFAEYPEIVTYQVN
-675 QVSQGGMMG
+675 QGGMMMG
-684 GSNNTLQVEIYGYDF
+684 GSNNSLAIEIYGYDF
-699 DQTTAF
+699 DLTTNF
-705 TQELKRRVEQNV
+705 TQDLKKRIEQNV
-717 KGARDTKVSRD
+717 PGARDTKISRD
-728 EDRAELKIVFD
+728 EDRPELKITFD

-759 RINGMTAGY
+759 RVNGMSAGY

-781 LKEEYRS
+781 LREEYRS
-788 SITDIEEL
+788 SISDIEQM
-796 SIPTATGGII
+796 SIPTATGKVI
-806 KLKELATIQEYWCP
+806 KLEELAKVEEYWCP

-835 IMPYQ
+835 VMPFN
-840 TSLGELAEGVQHE
+840 TSLGELAQNVQKE

-858 IPAGV
+858 IPQGV
-863 HVALAGNY
+863 HYALAGSY
-871 EDQQKTSKDMV
+871 EDQQDSTSDMFM
-882 TLALLIMM
+882 LSLLIMM

-899 FESFSKPFIIM
+899 FESFGKPAIIM
-910 FAIPFALSGVVLA
+910 FSIPFALTGVILA
-923 LVITGENLNMV
+923 LLVTGENLDMV
-934 GMLGIILLIGI
+934 GMLGIVLLIGI

-954 DYINLMRERGVPL
+954 DYINLLRERDVPL
-967 GEAIALSGKSR
+967 YEAIALSGQSR
-978 LRPVM
+978 MRPVM
-983 MTAFTTILGMIP
+983 MTALTTILGMIP
-995 MATSKSEGSEL
+995 MATSTSEGSEI
-1006 WTTLG
+1006 WTTMG

-1017 LTVSTLVTLIVVPVL
+1017 LLISTLVTLIVVPVL
-1032 YGIFN
+1032 YGAFN
-1037 RKGEQ
+1037 RRGDHERQEKI
-1042 DKQAKLR
+1042 R
-1049 KKFVFMSIDLN
+1049 KKFVFMNIDL
-1060 DNEKENTSES
+1060 DK
-1070 TTSEN
+1070 
-1075 QPEQEVPS
+1075 Q
-1083 NNNLNESENE
+1083 
-1093 KHIDSI
+1093 

>member
-13 TTGLIFIAVIIL
+13 TTGLIFVAVIVL
-25 GLFSLSKLPIDQM
+25 GLFSLTRLPIDQM

-61 TNITKIIENSLNS
+61 TNITKLVENSLNS

-81 TSNSRDN
+81 TSTSKDN
-88 ISVVTLEFEW
+88 ISVVSLEFEW

-115 IYDNLPDGVSRPMI
+115 LYDNLPDGVSRPMI

-137 PILIY
+137 PIMVY
-142 GFTADESYSGMD
+142 GITADESYPGLD
-154 RILEDNVVNVLN
+154 RILEDNVTNVLN
-166 RIDGI
+166 RVDGI

-186 DLDPKQMDAYG
+186 DLDPKQLDAYG
-197 LSLEA
+197 IPLEL
-202 VGNAISV
+202 VGNAISA

-240 ADIVVATT
+240 GDIVVTT
-248 PTGKQIFVR
+248 TMTGKQVFVR

-272 EKINGKDGGRLII
+272 EKINGKDGARLII

-295 IARQVQKEMKNIQKT
+295 ITREVRAQLAEIQKT
-310 LPPDFETTLI
+310 LPPDIKITNI
-320 RDGSEEIINAING
+320 RDSSEEIVNAING
-333 LSDSIFYALLFVVL
+333 LTESIFYALLFVVL

-357 STIIIALTIPIS
+357 STVIIALTIPIS
-369 LVTSFIYLLI
+369 LVTSFIYLLL

-418 SPREA
+418 NPREA

-448 LTMLSGMAG
+448 LTMLPGMMG
-457 ILFKELGWI
+457 IFMKELGWI
-466 ITIVV
+466 VTIVV
-471 CVSTVA
+471 CVSTTA

-485 SSIMLKEKPFFLSKI
+485 SSKMLKERPFFFKK
-500 AEEEAKRKK
+500 EDEEAY
-509 ERKTLTFDKTIGRVF
+509 ERKQKHRLWTRTFGRAFEAVE
-524 NAIDAAYANILRW
+524 AWYANVLRW
-537 CLKHKLVTLL
+537 CLGHKRVTLL
-547 IALAIFIASM
+547 LAFAFFVVSLVPIFM
-557 APFASG
+557 G
-563 KIGMD
+563 KVGMD
-568 FMKAQD
+568 FMKEQD
-574 DGAISLSAE
+574 NGRMSISAE

-595 TARKMEADI
+595 TARHMEQDI
-604 KEILGDDVIVISTS
+604 YRLLGDDVLGISTS
-618 AGSNDDAGF
+618 AGSNDDAGMS
-627 AALFNS
+627 ALFNS

-639 SMSIRCTKKYDR
+639 SMTVRCTKKYER
-651 EKSIFDMQEELR
+651 NRSIFEMQEVLR
-663 KKLAEYPELVNF
+663 QCFAEYPEIVTYQVN
-675 QVSQGGMMG
+675 QGGGMGG
-684 GSNNTLQVEIYGYDF
+684 GSNNSLSVEIYGYDF

-717 KGARDTKVSRD
+717 KGARDTKISRD
-728 EDRAELKIVFD
+728 EDRAELKITFD

-747 LNGSTVAMYVRN
+747 LNGSTVALYVRN
-759 RINGMTAGY
+759 RVNGMAAGF

-788 SITDIEEL
+788 SITDIEQL
-796 SIPTATGGII
+796 SIPTATGQII
-806 KLKELATIQEYWCP
+806 KLEELAKVEEYWCP

-835 IMPYQ
+835 VMPYN
-840 TSLGELAEGVQHE
+840 TSLQELAQSVQHE
-853 IDQMN
+853 LDQME
-858 IPAGV
+858 IPSDV

-871 EDQQKTSKDMV
+871 KDQQDSTRDMMM
-882 TLALLIMM
+882 LGMLILM

-910 FAIPFALSGVVLA
+910 FSIPFAISGVA
-923 LVITGENLNMV
+923 LMMFFTGQNIDMI
-934 GMLGIILLIGI
+934 GMLGLVLLIGI

-954 DYINLMRERGVPL
+954 DYINLMRERGIAL
-967 GEAIALSGKSR
+967 YEAIALSGQSR
-978 LRPVM
+978 LRPVL

-995 MATSKSEGSEL
+995 MATSTSEGSEM
-1006 WTTLG
+1006 WTTMGL
-1011 IVVIGG
+1011 VVIGG
-1017 LTVSTLVTLIVVPVL
+1017 LTVSTFVTLIVVPVL

-1037 RKGEQ
+1037 RRGDQERL
-1042 DKQAKLR
+1042 AKER
-1049 KKFVFMSIDLN
+1049 KKFVFMNI
-1060 DNEKENTSES
+1060 
-1070 TTSEN
+1070 
-1075 QPEQEVPS
+1075 
-1083 NNNLNESENE
+1083 NLNE
-1093 KHIDSI
+1093 K

>member
-7 AINKPI
+7 AIERPI
-13 TTGLIFIAVIIL
+13 TTGLIFVAVIVL
-25 GLFSLSKLPIDQM
+25 GLFSLSRLPIDQM

-53 GANASEIE
+53 GANASDIE

-81 TSNSRDN
+81 TSNSQDN
-88 ISVVTLEFEW
+88 MSVVTLEFEW
-98 GSDIDEAL
+98 GENIDEAL

-115 IYDNLPDGVSRPMI
+115 LYDNLPDGVSRPMI

-137 PILIY
+137 PILQF
-142 GFTADESYSGMD
+142 GFTAKESYPGLD

-166 RIDGI
+166 RVDGI

-179 PERYVYI
+179 PQRYVYI
-186 DLDPKQMDAYG
+186 DLDPKQLDSYG
-197 LSLEA
+197 IPLEL
-202 VGNAISV
+202 VGNAISA

-240 ADIVVATT
+240 ADIVVTT
-248 PTGKQIFVR
+248 TATGKQVFVR

-272 EKINGKDGGRLII
+272 EKINSRDGARLII

-295 IARQVQKEMKNIQKT
+295 IARQVKKEMEKIMKT
-310 LPPDFETTLI
+310 MPPDIEVTLI
-320 RDGSEEIINAING
+320 RDGSEEIVNAING
-333 LSDSIFYALLFVVL
+333 LTESIFYALLFVVL

-357 STIIIALTIPIS
+357 STLIIALTIPIS
-369 LVTSFIYLLI
+369 LVTSFIYLLL

-404 VVLENISKHIERGE
+404 VVLENITKHIERGE

-448 LTMLSGMAG
+448 LTMVPGMMG
-457 ILFKELGWI
+457 IMFKELGWI

-471 CVSTVA
+471 CVSTTA
-477 AITLIPML
+477 AISLIPML
-485 SSIMLKEKPFFLSKI
+485 SSNMLKEKPFFLTKE
-500 AEEEAKRKK
+500 AREESEAKQASKK
-509 ERKTLTFDKTIGRVF
+509 LTFDKTIGRVF
-524 NAIDAAYANILRW
+524 SAIEAWYANVLRW
-537 CLKHKLVTLL
+537 CLGHKKLTLA
-547 IALAIFIASM
+547 IALVFFVVSM
-557 APFASG
+557 IPVGMG
-563 KIGMD
+563 KVGMD
-568 FMKAQD
+568 FMKEQD
-574 DGAISLSAE
+574 NGQISVSAE

-595 TARKMEADI
+595 TARHMEEDI
-604 KEILGDDVIVISTS
+604 RRLLGDDLLVISTN

-639 SMSIRCTKKYDR
+639 SMNIRCTKKYVR
-651 EKSIFDMQEELR
+651 KRTIFEMQEDLR
-663 KKLAEYPELVNF
+663 RCFAEYPELVTY
-675 QVSQGGMMG
+675 QVNQGGMMG
-684 GSNNTLQVEIYGYDF
+684 GGSNNSLSVEIYGYDF

-705 TQELKRRVEQNV
+705 TQELKRRIEQNV
-717 KGARDTKVSRD
+717 KGARDTRISRD
-728 EDRAELKIVFD
+728 EDRAELKIDLD

-747 LNGSTVAMYVRN
+747 LNESTVAMYIRN
-759 RINGMTAGY
+759 RVNGMTAGN

-774 EYNIVVR
+774 EYKIVVR
-781 LKEEYRS
+781 LREEYRDAIS
-788 SITDIEEL
+788 DIEQL
-796 SIPTATGGII
+796 SIPTATGKII
-806 KLKELATIQEYWCP
+806 KLEELGTVSEYWCP
-820 PTIERKNRQRYLTLT
+820 PTIERKNRQRYLTLSV
-835 IMPYQ
+835 MPYR
-840 TSLGELAEGVQHE
+840 TSLRDLAMAVQNE
-853 IDQMN
+853 VDQMGV
-858 IPAGV
+858 PAGM
-863 HVALAGNY
+863 HVSLAGSF
-871 EDQQKTSKDMV
+871 EDQQESTQAMMLV
-882 TLALLIMM
+882 GLLILM

-899 FESFSKPFIIM
+899 FESFGKPAIIM
-910 FAIPFALSGVVLA
+910 MAIPFALTGTVLA
-923 LVITGENLNMV
+923 LLITGENLDMV
-934 GMLGIILLIGI
+934 GMLGIVLLIGI

-954 DYINLMRERGVPL
+954 DYINLMRERGIPL
-967 GEAIALSGKSR
+967 GEAIALSGQSR

-995 MATSKSEGSEL
+995 MATSTSEGSEM

-1017 LTVSTLVTLIVVPVL
+1017 LTVSTFVTLIVVPVL

-1037 RKGEQ
+1037 RRGDQERLERQ
-1042 DKQAKLR
+1042 R
-1049 KKFVFMSIDLN
+1049 KKFVFMNINL
-1060 DNEKENTSES
+1060 EN
-1070 TTSEN
+1070 
-1075 QPEQEVPS
+1075 
-1083 NNNLNESENE
+1083 
-1093 KHIDSI
+1093 

>member
-13 TTGLIFIAVIIL
+13 TTGLIFVAVIVL
-25 GLFSLSKLPIDQM
+25 GLFSLTRLPIDQM

-53 GANASEIE
+53 GANASDIE
-61 TNITKIIENSLNS
+61 TNITKLVENSLNS

-98 GSDIDEAL
+98 GADIDEAL

-115 IYDNLPDGVSRPMI
+115 LFDNLPDGVSRPMI

-137 PILIY
+137 PIMVY
-142 GFTADESYSGMD
+142 GFTAKESYSGLD
-154 RILEDNVVNVLN
+154 RILEDNVVNELN

-186 DLDPKQMDAYG
+186 DLDPKQLDAYG
-197 LSLEA
+197 ISLEQ
-202 VGNAISV
+202 VGQAISA

-240 ADIVVATT
+240 ADIAVTT
-248 PTGKQIFVR
+248 TYSGRQVFVR

-272 EKINGKDGGRLII
+272 EKINRHDGARII
-285 TKQTGANTVA
+285 ISKQTGANTVQ
-295 IARQVQKEMKNIQKT
+295 IAREVKAEMERIQKT
-310 LPPDFETTLI
+310 LPPDIETTLI
-320 RDGSEEIINAING
+320 RDGSSDIVNAING
-333 LSDSIFYALLFVVL
+333 LTESIFYALLFVVL

-357 STIIIALTIPIS
+357 ATVIISLTIPIS
-369 LVTSFIYLLI
+369 LVTSFIYLLL

-404 VVLENISKHIERGE
+404 VVLENISKHIDRGE
-418 SPREA
+418 NPREA

-448 LTMLSGMAG
+448 LTMLPGMMG
-457 ILFKELGWI
+457 IFMKEMGWI

-471 CVSTVA
+471 CVSTTA

-485 SSIMLKEKPFFLSKI
+485 SSKMLKERPFFFKK
-500 AEEEAKRKK
+500 EDEEAYNRKK
-509 ERKTLTFDKTIGRVF
+509 ERSFYNRTVIRAF
-524 NAIDAAYANILRW
+524 NAIDGAYANLLRW
-537 CLKHKLVTLL
+537 CLRHKRVTLL
-547 IALAIFIASM
+547 IALAFFVVTLIPLFTGS
-557 APFASG
+557 
-563 KIGMD
+563 IGMD
-568 FMKAQD
+568 FMKEQD
-574 DGAISLSAE
+574 NGQISITAE

-595 TARKMEADI
+595 TARQMEDDVYR
-604 KEILGDDVIVISTS
+604 ILGDEVIVVSTT

-639 SMSIRCTKKYDR
+639 SMNIRTTKKYDR
-651 EKSIFDMQEELR
+651 DITIFQMQEQLR
-663 KKLAEYPELVNF
+663 QCFAEYPELVTY
-675 QVSQGGMMG
+675 QVNQGGMGMG
-684 GSNNTLQVEIYGYDF
+684 GQNSLSVEIYGYDF
-699 DQTTAF
+699 DITTNF
-705 TQELKRRVEQNV
+705 TQQLKKRVEQNV
-717 KGARDTKVSRD
+717 PGARDTKVSRD
-728 EDRAELKIVFD
+728 EDRAELKITFD

-747 LNGSTVAMYVRN
+747 LNGSTVALYVRN
-759 RINGMTAGY
+759 RVNGMSAGF

-781 LKEEYRS
+781 LREEYRS
-788 SITDIEEL
+788 SISDIEQL
-796 SIPTATGGII
+796 SIPTPTGKII
-806 KLKELATIQEYWCP
+806 KLEELAKVEEYWCP

-835 IMPYQ
+835 VMPYN
-840 TSLGELAEGVQHE
+840 TSLQELAQSVQHE
-853 IDQMN
+853 LDQME
-858 IPAGV
+858 IPSDV

-871 EDQQKTSKDMV
+871 KDQQDSTRDMMM
-882 TLALLIMM
+882 LGMLILM

-910 FAIPFALSGVVLA
+910 FSIPFAISGVVLMMFF
-923 LVITGENLNMV
+923 TGNNIDMV
-934 GMLGIILLIGI
+934 GLLGLILLIGI

-954 DYINLMRERGVPL
+954 DYINLMRERGIAL
-967 GEAIALSGKSR
+967 NEAIALSGQSR
-978 LRPVM
+978 LRPVL

-995 MATSKSEGSEL
+995 MATSTSEGSEI
-1006 WTTLG
+1006 WTTMGL
-1011 IVVIGG
+1011 VVIGG
-1017 LTVSTLVTLIVVPVL
+1017 LTVSTFVTLIVVPVL
-1032 YGIFN
+1032 YGVFN
-1037 RKGEQ
+1037 RRGDIEKKE
-1042 DKQAKLR
+1042 R
-1049 KKFVFMSIDLN
+1049 ERRKFVFMNIDLN
-1060 DNEKENTSES
+1060 EK
-1070 TTSEN
+1070 
-1075 QPEQEVPS
+1075 
-1083 NNNLNESENE
+1083 
-1093 KHIDSI
+1093 